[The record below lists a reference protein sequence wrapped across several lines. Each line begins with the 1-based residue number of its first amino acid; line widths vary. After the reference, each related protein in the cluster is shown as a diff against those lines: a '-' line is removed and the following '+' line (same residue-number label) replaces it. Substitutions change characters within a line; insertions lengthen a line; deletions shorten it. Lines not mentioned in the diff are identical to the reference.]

1 MIPVVTVSEMR
12 ELDEHAHREVGLQ
25 VLVERA
31 GYAVTRY
38 ALEMLHG
45 GYGHRVLVIAGKGN
59 NGEDGRVAARI
70 LRDRGA
76 IVEVVAPPE
85 LQQPMQQFD
94 LVIDAAYGTGFH
106 GTYEPPA
113 IPEGVPVLAV
123 DIPSG
128 VHGDTGEA
136 SGHPL
141 QADAT
146 VVMAAMKPGLLQG
159 DGARLAGKLHLADI
173 GIDASRH
180 ADIFL
185 VEDGDVSLYLPERG
199 RDAHKWES
207 AVCIVAGSPGMTGA
221 ASMCAKGALRSGAGM
236 VRLMSASPAPSGPAP
251 AGSTLLDLH
260 VPEVVSIALDAHQD
274 WSRQVLDESARCRSA
289 VIGPGAGRSPET
301 AREIRKLVKDLSI
314 PMVLDADGLYALG
327 TGEEAAALLN
337 GRNHEHL
344 DADRPVPPVILTP
357 HDGEAARLAGHPI
370 GANRIKETRRLARF
384 LGATVL
390 LKGST
395 TVVAEPDGHAYVV
408 TSGSPRL
415 ATAGTGD
422 VLTGMIGAFLARG
435 AGTLPAMAAA
445 LAAHVHGRASWLG
458 RSTGLTAM
466 DLPDLVADWLSS
478 LANSMGPG

>member
-1 MIPVVTVSEMR
+1 MTVSQMR
-12 ELDEHAHREVGLQ
+12 ELDAQAHREVGLQ

-31 GYAVTRY
+31 GYAVALY

-45 GYGHRVLVIAGKGN
+45 GYGRKVLVIAGKGN

-70 LRDRGA
+70 LQDRGA
-76 IVEVVAPPE
+76 MVEVVTPPA
-85 LQQPMQQFD
+85 LQQLMPQLD

-141 QADAT
+141 QARAT

-159 DGARLAGKLHLADI
+159 DGARLAGKLQLADI
-173 GIDASRH
+173 GIDASQC
-180 ADIFL
+180 AGIFL
-185 VEDGDVSLYLPERG
+185 VEDSDVPLYLPEKS

-236 VRLMSASPAPSGPAP
+236 VRLMLADLAA
-251 AGSTLLDLH
+251 ACLH
-260 VPEVVSIALDAHQD
+260 VPEVVSIALDGHQD
-274 WSRQVLDESARCRSA
+274 WSRQVLDESAKCRSA
-289 VIGPGAGRSPET
+289 VIGPGAGRSSET
-301 AREIRKLVKDLSI
+301 VREIRRLVRDLSI

-327 TGEEAAALLN
+327 TREDAAALLAE
-337 GRNHEHL
+337 RNHKHY
-344 DADRPVPPVILTP
+344 DANQPLPPVILTP
-357 HDGEAARLAGHPI
+357 HNGEAARLAGHPI
-370 GANRIKETRRLARF
+370 GANRIEETRRLARF
-384 LGATVL
+384 LGAIVL

-395 TVVAEPDGHAYVV
+395 TVVAEPDGRTYVV
-408 TSGSPRL
+408 TAGSPRL

-422 VLTGMIGAFLARG
+422 VLSGMIGAFLARS
-435 AGTLPAMAAA
+435 AGTPPALPAA

-458 RSTGLTAM
+458 RPTGLTAM

-478 LANSMGPG
+478 VATGMGPG